1 MVISLVIPMFQV
13 QAETLGNLK
22 AKLAKEKPNVLNT
35 IYGMAPW
42 NAMNQGISEYNKTT
56 VGKKYPCIMKY
67 SMVGDAYTNSYPT
80 LDK

>member
-1 MVISLVIPMFQV
+1 M
-13 QAETLGNLK
+13 LGNDVDK

-67 SMVGDAYTNSYPT
+67 SMVGDAYTNCYPT